1 MKSRGKGNLNSDGI
15 FFLFAVL
22 GVALV
27 LGYYSNNKHTM
38 EASEYMSNNMH
49 NEHQDHHDTTHP
61 EQNMDVKH
69 TNLVSN
75 HNNDSLPDNVRAA
88 SGNVFMNK
96 YDRISGVGNN
106 HNIPENCVKRE
117 NIDPNSLLPKSNDD
131 SYDLSNLPSST
142 QNPNMLTIT
151 GSNLIGG
158 VSQVL
163 RNANLQ
169 VRSEPP
175 NPRVDVGPWQN
186 TTIEPDLSRISFELG
201 NTCGGGQ

>member
-1 MKSRGKGNLNSDGI
+1 MKFRGKGKLNSDGI
-15 FFLFAVL
+15 FFLCAVL

-27 LGYYSNNKHTM
+27 LGYYSNNKSTM
-38 EASEYMSNNMH
+38 DSSEYMSNNT
-49 NEHQDHHDTTHP
+49 HDLTSSNHS
-61 EQNMDVKH
+61 EQKMETQH

-75 HNNDSLPDNVRAA
+75 ENNDGLPDNVKAA
-88 SGNVFMNK
+88 SGSVFSTR
-96 YDRISGVGNN
+96 YDRVSGVSSGQNV
-106 HNIPENCVKRE
+106 PENCVKRE
-117 NIDPNSLLPKSNDD
+117 NIDPNSLLPNSSDG

-201 NTCGGGQ
+201 DGHQ

>member
-1 MKSRGKGNLNSDGI
+1 MKFRGKGKLNSDGI
-15 FFLFAVL
+15 FFLCAVL

-27 LGYYSNNKHTM
+27 LGYYSNNKSTM
-38 EASEYMSNNMH
+38 DSSEYMSNN
-49 NEHQDHHDTTHP
+49 HQNVSSSNHP
-61 EQNMDVKH
+61 EQQMETQH

-75 HNNDSLPDNVRAA
+75 ENNDGLPDNVKAA
-88 SGNVFMNK
+88 SGSVFSSR
-96 YDRISGVGNN
+96 YDRVSGVNSGQNV
-106 HNIPENCVKRE
+106 PENCVKRE
-117 NIDPNSLLPKSNDD
+117 NIDPNSLLPSTSDG

-142 QNPNMLTIT
+142 QNPNMLSIT

-201 NTCGGGQ
+201 DGHQ